1 MFKQHH
7 TLNLGRISTI
17 LVAALLLASCSATRK
32 AAQAQQAP
40 AQASAV
46 QRGASSST
54 AYMTEDELPDAS
66 VYLPSPSKPGDPLFE
81 GDLAYY
87 AWGKGVRGTER
98 GTVAHDDASSSMS
111 YVARRLEP
119 AIGFLMSAETTPNLF
134 RLLSKAYTTTNNA
147 NKKAKDY
154 YNRKRP
160 YVEFDEPTGVPEGER
175 GSRNSA
181 SYPSGHSTRGWTIA
195 LVLAELMPDRSEQ
208 ILKVGYE
215 YGESRVI
222 VGYHYQSDVDAAR
235 IAASAALAVLHS
247 NEEFQRDLQLA
258 REELRALGYLK

>member
-1 MFKQHH
+1 MFKHSY
-7 TLNLGRISTI
+7 TLNLGRITTI
-17 LVAALLLASCSATRK
+17 LVAALLVVSCSTARNATQTQ
-32 AAQAQQAP
+32 AQAGTE
-40 AQASAV
+40 

-54 AYMTEDELPDAS
+54 AYMSEEDLPDAS
-66 VYLPSPSKPGDPLFE
+66 VFLPSPSKPGDPLFE

-87 AWGKGVRGTER
+87 AWGKSVRGTER
-98 GTVAHDDASSSMS
+98 GTLAHDDASSSLS
-111 YVARRLEP
+111 YVAKRLEP
-119 AIGFLMSAETTPNLF
+119 AIGFLISSETTPNLY
-134 RLLSKAYTTTNNA
+134 RLLSKSYTTTNNA

-181 SYPSGHSTRGWTIA
+181 SYPSGHATRGWTIA
-195 LVLAELMPDRSEQ
+195 LVLSELLPECSDQ

-235 IAASAALAVLHS
+235 IAASAAFAVLHS
-247 NEEFQRDLQLA
+247 NAEFQQDMALA
-258 REELRALGYLK
+258 KDELRKLGYLK

>member
-1 MFKQHH
+1 MCKHNNTF
-7 TLNLGRISTI
+7 NLGRISII
-17 LVAALLLASCSATRK
+17 LVAALLLVSCSTSRM
-32 AAQAQQAP
+32 AAQAG
-40 AQASAV
+40 SA

-54 AYMTEDELPDAS
+54 AYMTEEELPDAS
-66 VYLPSPSKPGDPLFE
+66 VYLPSPSQPGDSLFE

-87 AWGKGVRGTER
+87 AWGKNVRGTQR
-98 GTVAHDDASSSMS
+98 GTLAHDDASSSMS
-111 YVARRLEP
+111 YIAQRLEP
-119 AIGFLMSAETTPNLF
+119 ALGFIISEETTPNLL
-134 RLLSKAYTTTNNA
+134 RLLSKSYTTTNNA
-147 NKKAKDY
+147 NKKAKDFY
-154 YNRKRP
+154 KRKRP
-160 YVEFDEPTGVPEGER
+160 YVEFDEPTGVPEDER

-195 LVLAELMPDRSEQ
+195 LVLAELMPEKSEE

-247 NEEFQRDLQLA
+247 NAEFQQDLQLA
-258 REELRALGYLK
+258 REELRRLGYVK

>member
-1 MFKQHH
+1 MLKHNY

-17 LVAALLLASCSATRK
+17 LVAALLIASCSAAKKVSNEGRS
-32 AAQAQQAP
+32 
-40 AQASAV
+40 SA
-46 QRGASSST
+46 T
-54 AYMTEDELPDAS
+54 AYLADEDLPDAT
-66 VYLPSPSKPGDPLFE
+66 VFLPSPSKPGDALFA

-87 AWGKGVRGTER
+87 AWGKSVRSSQR

-111 YVARRLEP
+111 YIAKRMEP
-119 AIGFLMSAETTPNLF
+119 ALGFLIDADRMSNLC
-134 RLLSKAYTTTNNA
+134 RLLSRSYTTTNNA
-147 NKKAKDY
+147 NKKAKDHFK
-154 YNRKRP
+154 RKRP

-181 SYPSGHSTRGWTIA
+181 SYPSGHATRGWTMA
-195 LVLAELMPDRSEQ
+195 LVLAELFPERSEE

-235 IAASAALAVLHS
+235 IAAGAALAVLHA
-247 NEEFQRDLQLA
+247 NEDFQKDMELA
-258 REELRALGYLK
+258 RKELRKLGYLK

>member
-1 MFKQHH
+1 MLKHNY

-17 LVAALLLASCSATRK
+17 LVAALLIASCSAAKKVSNEGRS
-32 AAQAQQAP
+32 
-40 AQASAV
+40 SA
-46 QRGASSST
+46 T
-54 AYMTEDELPDAS
+54 AYLADEDLPDAT
-66 VYLPSPSKPGDPLFE
+66 VFLPSPSKPGDALFA

-87 AWGKGVRGTER
+87 AWGKSVRSSQR

-111 YVARRLEP
+111 YIAKRMEP
-119 AIGFLMSAETTPNLF
+119 ALGFLIDADRMPNLC
-134 RLLSKAYTTTNNA
+134 RLLSRSYTTTNNA
-147 NKKAKDY
+147 NKKAKDHFK
-154 YNRKRP
+154 RKRP

-181 SYPSGHSTRGWTIA
+181 SYPSGHATRGWTMA
-195 LVLAELMPDRSEQ
+195 LVLAELFPERSEE

-235 IAASAALAVLHS
+235 IAAGAALAVLHA
-247 NEEFQRDLQLA
+247 NEDFQKDMELA
-258 REELRALGYLK
+258 RKELRKLGYLK

>member
-1 MFKQHH
+1 MSRHNYIY
-7 TLNLGRISTI
+7 NLGRISTI
-17 LVAALLLASCSATRK
+17 LVAALLLVSCSTAKVASK
-32 AAQAQQAP
+32 A
-40 AQASAV
+40 
-46 QRGASSST
+46 GSSEAT
-54 AYMTEDELPDAS
+54 AYLADEDLPDAT
-66 VYLPSPSKPGDPLFE
+66 VFLPSPTKPGDPLFQ

-87 AWGKGVRGTER
+87 AWGKTVRESQR

-111 YVARRLEP
+111 YIARRFEP
-119 AIGFLMSAETTPNLF
+119 ALGFLFSAETTPNLL
-134 RLLSKAYTTTNNA
+134 RLLSKSYTTTNNA

-160 YVEFDEPTGVPEGER
+160 YVEFNESTGVPEGER

-181 SYPSGHSTRGWTIA
+181 SYPSGHATRGWTMA
-195 LVLAELMPDRSEQ
+195 LVLAELFPEKAEE

-235 IAASAALAVLHS
+235 IAAAAALAVIHA
-247 NEEFQRDLQLA
+247 NPEFQNDMELA
-258 REELRALGYLK
+258 RQELKKLGYLK